1 MWQSVSSKSLDHE
14 KIARKWGL
22 ASDDK
27 EIGAKVSLVRNIHAF
42 MINNIICLVWWVKIQ
57 TPSKTIISW

>member
-14 KIARKWGL
+14 KIVRKWGL

-27 EIGAKVSLVRNIHAF
+27 EIGAKVSLVTNIHAF
-42 MINNIICLVWWVKIQ
+42 IMNNTIDFYTVPLQ
-57 TPSKTIISW
+57 KTE

>member
-27 EIGAKVSLVRNIHAF
+27 EIGAKVSLVRDIHAL
-42 MINNIICLVWWVKIQ
+42 MNIMNVAYKF
-57 TPSKTIISW
+57 TI